1 MIKLIINYAGKSDAD
16 CELHSLANSIAT
28 ASSSG
33 STQEIRVQLGNN
45 FADIRAAFEEQGAEP
60 THDLTPTNVEPLSLS
75 FTETVVHVQ
84 HTPQQQPYSSE
95 QTEDD
100 NETIVG

>member
-1 MIKLIINYAGKSDAD
+1 MINYTGKNDSD

-33 STQEIRVQLGNN
+33 SAHEICVQLGNN

-60 THDLTPTNVEPLSLS
+60 IHDLTPTNLEPLSLS
-75 FTETVVHVQ
+75 FTETVVHVH
-84 HTPQQQPYSSE
+84 HTPQQQQPYSSE